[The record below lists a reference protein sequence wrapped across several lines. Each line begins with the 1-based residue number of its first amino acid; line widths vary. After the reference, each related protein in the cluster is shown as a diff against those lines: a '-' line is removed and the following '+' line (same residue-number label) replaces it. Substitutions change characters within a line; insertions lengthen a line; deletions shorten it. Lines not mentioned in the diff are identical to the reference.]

1 MDSLKLALD
10 LAEQALKAPAKS
22 LREVNSNADR
32 DLFVADWSAF
42 IRIYKHKVPELN
54 PWMVNEYQFYRQIV
68 DKKYPVPVPEIGIY
82 HPQGH
87 KLERYVAHD
96 EMLNKKT
103 LLETRLEIDSILFSV
118 SLLHAAPFVDYP
130 FLPLERFRYFQKRA
144 KAALPESF
152 ENEILLKSK
161 QIFDSF
167 PLVACH
173 NHLKRSH
180 LAQTEEIVYLMD
192 LSSVGLNVGLFD
204 VASLVAENN
213 LDSSMARYCLQT
225 YNRLDQN
232 NTYTY
237 EELDTLVA
245 FVQAYYYYY
254 YRCKNFRLNDSRTA
268 KLAEMYKRAFLMRFE
283 ASIMEDAE

>member
-1 MDSLKLALD
+1 MDSLKFALD
-10 LAEQALKAPAKS
+10 FAEQALKAPVKS
-22 LREVNSNADR
+22 IREVNSNEDR
-32 DLFVADWSAF
+32 DFFIADWSAF
-42 IRIYKHKVPELN
+42 VRVYKRKIPELS
-54 PWMVNEYQFYRQIV
+54 PWIMNEYQFYRQIV
-68 DKKYPVPVPEIGIY
+68 DKKCLVPVPEIGIY

-87 KLERYVAHD
+87 KLERYVAHE
-96 EMLNKKT
+96 EMLNKKS
-103 LLETRLEIDSILFSV
+103 LLETRLELDRILYSV
-118 SLLHAAPFVDYP
+118 SLLHAAPFTDYP

-144 KAALPESF
+144 KAPLPESF
-152 ENEILLKSK
+152 ENGILLKSK

-173 NHLKRSH
+173 NHLKKNH

-213 LDSSMARYCLQT
+213 LDSSMARYCLQV
-225 YNRLDQN
+225 YNRLDPN
-232 NTYTY
+232 CTYTY

-245 FVQAYYYYY
+245 FAQAYYYYY
-254 YRCKNFRLNDSRTA
+254 YRSKNLRLNDQRTA
-268 KLAEMYKRAFLMRFE
+268 KLAESYKRAFLMRFE